1 MNLQEFFTKYP
12 KVALGFSGGV
22 DSSFL
27 LYAAHRYGADVK
39 AIFVKSQFQ
48 PEFELEDA
56 KRLAEYVGVG
66 FDVIHCD
73 ALSSEEVRKN
83 PADRCYHCKNNIF
96 GLIAKTAAEAG
107 YEYIMDGTNA
117 SDEEGDRPGMRALKE
132 MKVLSPLR
140 MCGLTK
146 ADVRELSR
154 EAGLFTW
161 NKPSYACLATRVPTG
176 EEITDEKLA
185 RVEKAETELASLGFS
200 DFRVRL
206 YGRGARIQLPGSQ
219 MVAAVEKRKDIT
231 EKLKPLFEVIMLDM
245 EER

>member
-12 KVALGFSGGV
+12 KIALGFSGGV

-27 LYAAHRYGADVK
+27 LYAAHKYGADCK
-39 AIFVKSQFQ
+39 AYFIKSQFQ

-83 PADRCYHCKNNIF
+83 PADRCYYCKNNIF
-96 GLIAKTAAEAG
+96 GTIVKAAEKDG
-107 YEYIMDGTNA
+107 YEYIIDGTNA
-117 SDEEGDRPGMRALKE
+117 SDEEGDRPGMKALKE

-146 ADVRELSR
+146 ADVRALSKD
-154 EAGLFTW
+154 AGLFTW
-161 NKPSYACLATRVPTG
+161 EKPSYACLATRIPAG
-176 EEITDEKLA
+176 EEITEEKLA
-185 RVEKAETELASLGFS
+185 KIEAAEGELSALGFT
-200 DFRVRL
+200 DFRIRL
-206 YGRGARIQLPGSQ
+206 FAGGARIQLPGAQ
-219 MVAAVEKRKDIT
+219 MARAVEMRKDIT
-231 EKLKPLFEVIMLDM
+231 EKLNQQFEVVMLDL